1 MEPIPPFREKLDL
14 PTKVDY
20 RLPSFPVARV
30 KCEDSCSPISFTVP
44 FHLPPPWSSSSS
56 SSSSSGSPN
65 NPASTAYQV
74 PFHLPIPGSGSSSN
88 NSMST
93 THTTPVIS
101 NTALAHLQAGRFSS
115 TASPLFGKVLKY
127 PSPSTIVN
135 CRVKGIMDEPLSEV
149 VKEGNDDDVTVLSE
163 GWDEV
168 TNDGVVPDE
177 HMRNEALI
185 DPSNFSLTTIC
196 QGMVNDVSDGSLME
210 SELQLIQN
218 ATVNTK
224 QYERNKKG
232 IEERFFDTVYTFGG
246 PLLQPLTLFC
256 LDGFKKERLF
266 YVKLRGDKSE
276 DKWFI
281 LNKCL
286 VKVALKWRNNKK
298 GKDFGKPYQP
308 STWETKLKYLF
319 AIFRR
324 KMIQFN
330 QLTDFNGD
338 GEFHSVLTA
347 QWALEMEKDEKFAS
361 GIGTSTFDDDADKK
375 LRDLFSAGKFNPF
388 STDTTTEAYEDRKR
402 YMVYVLGRYFL
413 R

>member
-1 MEPIPPFREKLDL
+1 
-14 PTKVDY
+14 
-20 RLPSFPVARV
+20 
-30 KCEDSCSPISFTVP
+30 
-44 FHLPPPWSSSSS
+44 
-56 SSSSSGSPN
+56 
-65 NPASTAYQV
+65 
-74 PFHLPIPGSGSSSN
+74 
-88 NSMST
+88 
-93 THTTPVIS
+93 
-101 NTALAHLQAGRFSS
+101 
-115 TASPLFGKVLKY
+115 
-127 PSPSTIVN
+127 
-135 CRVKGIMDEPLSEV
+135 MDEPLSNV

-163 GWDEV
+163 GWDEA
-168 TNDGVVPDE
+168 TDDGVLPDE
-177 HMRNEALI
+177 HVTNEAMI
-185 DPSNFSLTTIC
+185 DPSNVSLTRIC
-196 QGMVNDVSDGSLME
+196 QGMVNDVSDGSLTE

-256 LDGFKKERLF
+256 LDGFKKECLF
-266 YVKLRGDKSE
+266 YVKLRGEKTE
-276 DKWFI
+276 EKRLI

-298 GKDFGKPYQP
+298 GKDFGRHYQP
-308 STWETKLKYLF
+308 STWEMKNKYLF

-330 QLTDFNGD
+330 QLTDFNGV

-361 GIGTSTFDDDADKK
+361 NIGTSTFDDDADKK

-388 STDTTTEAYEDRKR
+388 STDTTTEAYEDRKN
-402 YMVYVLGRYFL
+402 YMVYVLGRFFL
-413 R
+413 